1 MVNFWTSWCAP
12 CREEAR
18 ELQRAFTAYEGRVQ
32 FLGVNL
38 YDFEDQAT
46 SFVDEFG
53 LTFPIARDAGQGLAQ
68 KFGVTGVPE
77 TYFIDS
83 NGRFFAVGR
92 GREIGRQRGVV
103 VRGAISPSVLR
114 ANIDGMLSKSPGSP
128 SA

>member
-1 MVNFWTSWCAP
+1 MVINFWTSWCAS

-18 ELQRAFTAYEGRVQ
+18 ELQRAFSAFEGRGVQ

-38 YDFEDQAT
+38 YDFEDEAS
-46 SFVDEFG
+46 SFVEEFG
-53 LTFPIARDAGQGLAQ
+53 LTFPMGRDAGLGVAQ

-83 NGRFFAVGR
+83 SGRFFAVGR

-103 VRGAISPSVLR
+103 VRGAISPSVLH
-114 ANIDGMLSKSPGSP
+114 ANIEGMLSK
-128 SA
+128 